1 MAYRPEWII
10 EAERQMALT
19 RACLERVYEQL
30 DELKEKLAESRDDLA
45 ATTRML
51 SRRDEFGPGDD
62 HQRSLDDDSSAGDGP
77 RHEAPSAEAVA
88 EDD

>member
-1 MAYRPEWII
+1 MVCRPEWII

-30 DELKEKLAESRDDLA
+30 DELKEKLAESRDELA
-45 ATTRML
+45 ETTRML
-51 SRRDEFGPGDD
+51 SRRDEFWPGNDRR
-62 HQRSLDDDSSAGDGP
+62 RSLDDDSIAGDGS
-77 RHEAPSAEAVA
+77 RHESPAAEAVA